1 LANEERAEPMNH
13 GELGRL
19 DGLEICPRC
28 RALRGPWSRDAGE
41 PRVQE
46 CTCEV
51 RRRPRGERN
60 PAWEGWDVPMAV
72 ELCRCCGLVPLR
84 SGSRWSVWLCDG
96 CKPRALELNGRAGRA
111 IVPIGRH
118 SLMHGIGISGPVKEE
133 ESEEVAAFCAAA
145 NGLFEAIDRLHEWA
159 RLRIAFN
166 VERLGFDPGDAV
178 PLPLYL
184 ARIAASN
191 DPDLGPDA
199 AFEALT
205 RRMVTIARTKARREA
220 P

>member
-1 LANEERAEPMNH
+1 
-13 GELGRL
+13 
-19 DGLEICPRC
+19 
-28 RALRGPWSRDAGE
+28 
-41 PRVQE
+41 
-46 CTCEV
+46 
-51 RRRPRGERN
+51 
-60 PAWEGWDVPMAV
+60 MAV

-133 ESEEVAAFCAAA
+133 ESEEVAAVCAAA

-166 VERLGFDPGDAV
+166 VERLGFATDV
-178 PLPLYL
+178 PVGLIEYL
-184 ARIAASN
+184 ARIPASD
-191 DPDLGPDA
+191 DPDLCPA
-199 AFEALT
+199 ASFEALK
-205 RRMVTIARTKARREA
+205 RRMAVIGRLSRSG
-220 P
+220 